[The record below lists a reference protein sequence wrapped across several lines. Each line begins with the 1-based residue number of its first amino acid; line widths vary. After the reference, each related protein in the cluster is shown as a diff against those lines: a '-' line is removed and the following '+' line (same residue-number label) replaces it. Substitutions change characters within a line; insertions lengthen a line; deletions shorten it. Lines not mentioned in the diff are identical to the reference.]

1 MKFSL
6 QKTENSGLAVTNTEN
21 SARNT
26 KYDYV
31 IKKII
36 TLTNIS
42 VNSKVAKLGFLWL
55 YILPLGYPLSHR
67 VWVLLAVFSYTGS
80 LVPDKELEF
89 ILHREF
95 SQA

>member
-21 SARNT
+21 SDRNT

-31 IKKII
+31 IKKNYN
-36 TLTNIS
+36 TNIS

-67 VWVLLAVFSYTGS
+67 VWVLLVVFSYTGS